1 MNGHLRLEFYNTM
14 HDFFLYEEKYTT
26 REMHNSKLNGIFVGT
41 DALHFFCQQSYCSP
55 NCFPIGYHNLY
66 VQFLFN
72 ENSYKHII

>member
-41 DALHFFCQQSYCSP
+41 DALHFFVNNYIVFLIV
-55 NCFPIGYHNLY
+55 FPSDNIT
-66 VQFLFN
+66 FIFN
-72 ENSYKHII
+72 FYLTKIDINI